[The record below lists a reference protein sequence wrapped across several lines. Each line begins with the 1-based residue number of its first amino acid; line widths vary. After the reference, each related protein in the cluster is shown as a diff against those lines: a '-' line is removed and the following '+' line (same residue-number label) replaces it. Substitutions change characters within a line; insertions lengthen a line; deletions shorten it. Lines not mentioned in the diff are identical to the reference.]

1 MILAPATYILRVAL
15 SGDVVRWVTR
25 AANQMQ
31 FDAVLSATG
40 ARPIVDISARG
51 GRWSAWPAENGY
63 EGFVREIA
71 SGQLQ

>member
-1 MILAPATYILRVAL
+1 M
-15 SGDVVRWVTR
+15 RWVTC

-31 FDAVLSATG
+31 FDAVQPATG
-40 ARPIVDISARG
+40 ARLIVDISARG

-63 EGFVREIA
+63 EGYVREIA